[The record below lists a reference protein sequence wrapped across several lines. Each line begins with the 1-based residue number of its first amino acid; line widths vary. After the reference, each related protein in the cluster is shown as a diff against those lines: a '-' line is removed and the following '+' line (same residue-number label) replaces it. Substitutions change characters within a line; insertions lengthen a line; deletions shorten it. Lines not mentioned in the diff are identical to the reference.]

1 MAPMLAIRDVPPVS
15 LPMMRTATALLAL
28 ALVVGPAGAA
38 SATGDRTD
46 GTVGGERLA
55 TSGVVVDAA
64 GADPLPK
71 VSGDA
76 WVVADLG
83 TGEVLAAKD
92 PHGRYR
98 PASIMKVLTALTVLP
113 QVSPDDVYTAQWEDA
128 NAEGSRVGLVPDATY
143 TVRNLFEALFLVSGN
158 DAATALANAAGG
170 VQTTVAAMNRTA
182 RDLGA
187 RDTTARNPSG
197 LDAPGQ
203 LTSAY
208 DMSVLA
214 RAALAREDVRAYAS
228 TVKSQFPGKM
238 PRAGKSRKSYE
249 IYTQDR
255 LLLNYRGAIGLKT
268 GWTTKARGTFIG
280 AATRNGRT
288 LVATVLHSEGD
299 AWRDSAALLT
309 WGFRSAGHAEPVGTL
324 DALADDSASGGGSGD
339 QTAQGPEAGDAG
351 QDAETSTAGT
361 DGDGLPWWLQT
372 LVVVLGVLAVLRGR
386 VLLRR
391 RLRRARS
398 RSRALAGPV
407 PQPRDRADLRRVT
420 SAAAAAP
427 AAAPTSRPRHEPL
440 LEDGGRTSSASSGTA
455 S

>member
-1 MAPMLAIRDVPPVS
+1 MK
-15 LPMMRTATALLAL
+15 TATALLAL

-38 SATGDRTD
+38 SATGDQA
-46 GTVGGERLA
+46 VGGERLA

-98 PASIMKVLTALTVLP
+98 PASIIKVLTALTVLP

-143 TVRNLFEALFLVSGN
+143 TVHNLVEALFLVSGN

-170 VQTTVAAMNRTA
+170 VEATVAAMNRTA

-187 RDTTARNPSG
+187 MDTTASNPSG

-203 LTSAY
+203 FTSAY
-208 DMSVLA
+208 DMAVIA
-214 RAALAREDVRAYAS
+214 RAALAREDLRAYAS

-238 PRAGKSRKSYE
+238 PRAGKSRKTYE

-280 AATRNGRT
+280 AATRDGRT

-309 WGFRSAGHAEPVGTL
+309 WGFGSAGQAKAVGTL
-324 DALADDSASGGGSGD
+324 DAVADDSASGGGSGAGGD
-339 QTAQGPEAGDAG
+339 DAAQGPQAGDAG
-351 QDAETSTAGT
+351 QDAGTATAGA

-372 LVVVLGVLAVLRGR
+372 LVVVLGVLAVLRAR

-391 RLRRARS
+391 RLRRARA
-398 RSRALAGPV
+398 RSRVLAGPV

-427 AAAPTSRPRHEPL
+427 APAPTRTPRHEPRL
-440 LEDGGRTSSASSGTA
+440 DDGDPSSSAAGTA

>member
-1 MAPMLAIRDVPPVS
+1 
-15 LPMMRTATALLAL
+15 MRTATALLAL
-28 ALVVGPAGAA
+28 ALAVGPVGAA
-38 SATGDRTD
+38 SATGDQA
-46 GTVGGERLA
+46 VGGERLA

-76 WVVADLG
+76 WVLADLG

-143 TVRNLFEALFLVSGN
+143 TVHNLFEALFLVSGN

-170 VQTTVAAMNRTA
+170 VKTTVAAMNRTA

-187 RDTTARNPSG
+187 LDTTARNPSG

-208 DMSVLA
+208 DMAVLA

-238 PRAGKSRKSYE
+238 PRAGKSRKTYE

-280 AATRNGRT
+280 AATRDGRT

-309 WGFRSAGHAEPVGTL
+309 WGFRSAGQAEAVGTL
-324 DALADDSASGGGSGD
+324 DAVADDSASGGGSGD
-339 QTAQGPEAGDAG
+339 GSDSGDDAAQGPQAGAAG
-351 QDAETSTAGT
+351 QDAGTATAGA

-372 LVVVLGVLAVLRGR
+372 LVVVLGVLAVLRAR

-398 RSRALAGPV
+398 RSRVLAGPV
-407 PQPRDRADLRRVT
+407 PQPRDRADLRRVS
-420 SAAAAAP
+420 SAATAAP
-427 AAAPTSRPRHEPL
+427 APAPTSTPRHEPRL
-440 LEDGGRTSSASSGTA
+440 DDGDPSSSAAGTA

>member
-1 MAPMLAIRDVPPVS
+1 MK
-15 LPMMRTATALLAL
+15 TATALLAL
-28 ALVVGPAGAA
+28 ALVVGPSAA
-38 SATGDRTD
+38 AATADGDPVGGDRL
-46 GTVGGERLA
+46 GT
-55 TSGVVVDAA
+55 TGVLVDAPD
-64 GADPLPK
+64 ADPLPK

-76 WVVADLG
+76 WVLADLD

-98 PASIMKVLTALTVLP
+98 PASILKVLTAVTVLP
-113 QVSPDDVYTAQWEDA
+113 HVAADDVYTAQWEDA
-128 NAEGSRVGLVPDATY
+128 NAEGSRVGLVPGATY
-143 TVRNLFEALFLVSGN
+143 TIHNLFEALFLVSGN

-170 VQTTVAAMNRTA
+170 VRTTVAAMNRTA

-187 RDTTARNPSG
+187 LDTTARNPSG

-208 DMSVLA
+208 DMAVIA
-214 RAALAREDVRAYAS
+214 RAALARDDVRAYAG

-238 PRAGKSRKSYE
+238 PRAGKERKTYE

-255 LLLNYRGAIGLKT
+255 LLLTYRGAIGLKT
-268 GWTTKARGTFIG
+268 GWTTRARGTFIG
-280 AATRNGRT
+280 AATRNGHT

-309 WGFRSAGHAEPVGTL
+309 WGFHSAGTAEPVGTL
-324 DALADDSASGGGSGD
+324 DAVADDSAAGGDGD
-339 QTAQGPEAGDAG
+339 SATQGPRSAG
-351 QDAETSTAGT
+351 QASGTDAATAGT
-361 DGDGLPWWLQT
+361 GGDSLPWWLQT
-372 LVVVLGVLAVLRGR
+372 LVVVIGVVAVLRAR

-391 RLRRARS
+391 RLRR
-398 RSRALAGPV
+398 SRARQV

-427 AAAPTSRPRHEPL
+427 APAPSTTARHDVPCPDEPTS
-440 LEDGGRTSSASSGTA
+440 SSASSGTA